1 MKATRITNN
10 QGNVTP
16 QKGGKAL
23 VINRKEMELLSISNS
38 LLFQTVTLSQLYV
51 FQFQFKRLL
60 LFNAE

>member
-23 VINRKEMELLSISNS
+23 VINGKEMELLSISN
-38 LLFQTVTLSQLYV
+38 FY
-51 FQFQFKRLL
+51 FKL
-60 LFNAE
+60 